1 MDLKTAELA
10 ASAAIKMANGA
21 LMTIEEV
28 GARLSISPMTV
39 HKMPLPSIRLGRLLR
54 FEPRAVA
61 ALIDAS
67 REATT
72 AEPQSNAKGAAH
84 PKFTAFD
91 SRHRLVPFE

>member
-39 HKMPLPSIRLGRLLR
+39 HRMPLPSIRLGRSLR
-54 FEPRAVA
+54 FDPIDVA
-61 ALIDAS
+61 SLVVAS
-67 REATT
+67 REAST
-72 AEPQSNAKGAAH
+72 ADALTALEPVFSESLDPNSKTESRNA
-84 PKFTAFD
+84 
-91 SRHRLVPFE
+91 